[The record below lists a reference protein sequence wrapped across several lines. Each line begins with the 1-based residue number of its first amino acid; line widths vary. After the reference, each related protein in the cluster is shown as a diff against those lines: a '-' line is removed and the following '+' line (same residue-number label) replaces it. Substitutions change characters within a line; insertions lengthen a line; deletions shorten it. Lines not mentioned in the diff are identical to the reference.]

1 MAFTDV
7 LKKAFPFITAAASLG
22 GPLGTMAATA
32 VGKALNM
39 DKVPSPS
46 ADGISTAIATAL
58 ADPQQRAALI
68 QAEQEFQ
75 KQMTELGYQHAEEL
89 EQTASADRVN
99 ARQREMTLRDKVP
112 ACLAAT
118 ITLGFFGVLGYMIR
132 LGIPKEG
139 HDALLLM
146 LGGLGTAWTGVV
158 TYYFGSS
165 AGSAAKTD
173 LLAQAPPIPKS

>member
-1 MAFTDV
+1 MGFTDV

-22 GPLGTMAATA
+22 GPLGTMAASA
-32 VGKALNM
+32 VGKALNL
-39 DKVPSPS
+39 DKVPSPT

-89 EQTASADRVN
+89 EQTAAADRAN
-99 ARQREMTLRDKVP
+99 ARQREMTLKDKIP
-112 ACLAAT
+112 AALAIMVT
-118 ITLGFFGVLGYMIR
+118 VGFFGVLSFMLFR
-132 LGIPKEG
+132 QVPPTG

-146 LGGLGTAWTGVV
+146 LGGLGSAWTGVV

-165 AGSAAKTD
+165 AGSAAKTE
-173 LLAQAPPIPKS
+173 LLAQAPPIQK